1 MTVRFRFLG
10 ELDVENPY
18 LIIGFPGIAYVAK
31 IAVDYLI
38 EKLNAKL
45 FAEVYS
51 HHFPS
56 FVIVRDNGI
65 VEPLKIEL
73 YSSSINDKQIVL
85 ITGNTQP
92 ITPEGQ
98 HELIDVLLRE
108 ITKRCSVRRIYA
120 MAAYVVEKRIGEPK
134 VYGVVTSSNLSNEL
148 KEYGVI
154 PMSEGSISGANGIVL
169 GYAKMMGIDGVCLL
183 GETGSYTAYYGYV
196 ADVKASESI
205 LKVLTRIL
213 GLEIDMRDIES
224 RVKEFEEVFKKIKDA
239 EEKAL
244 RELYEKSWFKGPSYI
259 R

>member
-1 MTVRFRFLG
+1 MVVKFRFLG
-10 ELDVENPY
+10 ELNVKNPY
-18 LIIGFPGIAYVAK
+18 LIVGFPGIAYVAK

-56 FVIVRDNGI
+56 FVIVRDNGVI
-65 VEPLKIEL
+65 EPLKIEV
-73 YSSSINDKQIVL
+73 YSSSLNDKQIVL
-85 ITGNTQP
+85 VTGNTQP

-98 HELIDVLLRE
+98 HELIDVLLGE
-108 ITKRCSVRRIYA
+108 ITKRCIVRRIYA

-148 KEYGVI
+148 KYYGVI

-196 ADVKASESI
+196 ADVKASESL

-213 GLEIDMRDIES
+213 GLEIDMTDIES
-224 RVKEFEEVFKKIKDA
+224 RAREFEEVFKKIKDA

-244 RELYEKSWFKGPSYI
+244 RELYEKTWFKGPSYI

>member
-1 MTVRFRFLG
+1 MAVKFKFVRG
-10 ELDVENPY
+10 LDVKNPY

-56 FVIVRDNGI
+56 FVIVRDNGLI
-65 VEPLKIEL
+65 EPLKVEL
-73 YSSSINDKQIVL
+73 YSSSLNGKQMIL

-98 HELIDVLLRE
+98 HELVDAMLGE
-108 ITKRCSVRRIYA
+108 IAKHCSIKRIYA
-120 MAAYVVEKRIGEPK
+120 MAAYVVEKRTGEPK
-134 VYGVVTSSNLSNEL
+134 VYGVATSNDLSNEL
-148 KEYGVI
+148 KSYGVT
-154 PMSEGSISGANGIVL
+154 PMSEGSITGANGIVL
-169 GYAKMMGIDGVCLL
+169 GYAKIMGIDGVCLL
-183 GETGSYTAYYGYV
+183 SETGAYTTYYGYV
-196 ADVKASESI
+196 ADVKASESL

-213 GLEIDMRDIES
+213 GLDIDMADIES
-224 RVKEFEEVFKKIKDA
+224 RAREFEEVFKKVREA

-244 RELYEKSWFKGPSYI
+244 RELYEKVWFKGPSYI

>member
-1 MTVRFRFLG
+1 MVVKFKFIR
-10 ELDVENPY
+10 ELDVKNPC
-18 LIIGFPGIAYVAK
+18 LITGFPGIAYVAK
-31 IAVDYLI
+31 IAVDYLV

-65 VEPLKIEL
+65 IEPLKVEL
-73 YSSSINDKQIVL
+73 YSSNFNGKQIIL

-98 HELIDVLLRE
+98 HELIDEMLKE
-108 ITKRCSVRRIYA
+108 IVKRCTVKRIYA
-120 MAAYVVEKRIGEPK
+120 MAAYIVEERTGEPK
-134 VYGVVTSSNLSNEL
+134 VYSVATSDDLSNEL
-148 KEYGVI
+148 KDYGVT
-154 PMSEGSISGANGIVL
+154 PMAEGSITGANGIIL
-169 GYAKMMGIDGVCLL
+169 SYAKMMGIDGVCLL
-183 GETGSYTAYYGYV
+183 SETGAYTAYYGYV
-196 ADVKASESI
+196 ADVKASESL

-213 GLEIDMRDIES
+213 GLDIDMADIES
-224 RVKEFEEVFKKIKDA
+224 KAREFEEIFKRIKAA

-244 RELYEKSWFKGPSYI
+244 RELYEKVWFKGPSYI